1 MNRVDKEARPTF
13 RFLRPEVLAK
23 ISSLELLARTVV
35 EGFLA
40 GLHRSPYMGFSTD
53 FAEYRPYLPGD
64 DLRYLDWKVLAR
76 TDRAYIKKFRGDTN
90 TRLYLLVD
98 VSASMSYRLPPGIE
112 KREYACYLAASLA
125 YLATRQNDAVGL
137 MAFDRTI
144 REYLPARW
152 RPGQLHLILSAL
164 ERLPWG
170 GTSAIAE
177 ALQRSAERI
186 RRRSMIVLLS
196 DLYEL
201 PERLGPALR
210 RLRSHGQDLIVFH
223 ILDESEVT
231 FPFSEPARFVDME
244 TGEEVPVAPEA
255 FRARYREALHRH
267 LEEIERLCRAHGIEY
282 QRMLTTQPLDW
293 ALYAYL
299 GRRARQ
305 RDGRCRF

>member
-1 MNRVDKEARPTF
+1 
-13 RFLRPEVLAK
+13 
-23 ISSLELLARTVV
+23 
-35 EGFLA
+35 
-40 GLHRSPYMGFSTD
+40 
-53 FAEYRPYLPGD
+53 
-64 DLRYLDWKVLAR
+64 
-76 TDRAYIKKFRGDTN
+76 
-90 TRLYLLVD
+90 
-98 VSASMSYRLPPGIE
+98 MSYRLPPRIE

-137 MAFDRTI
+137 MAFDRTV